1 MAATGSGR
9 RAGGYALLTRIVPLA
24 APRSGR
30 LVERNLMV
38 YRRTWMVI
46 FSGFFEPLFYLL
58 GIGFGIGA
66 LVGAITGPDG
76 RAIPYQLFVA
86 PALLASSA
94 MNGAIYDS
102 TTNVFFKLKYAK
114 TYEAMLTTPIGIADV
129 AVGEITWALLRGTLY
144 AVGFMA
150 VMLALG
156 LVESPAWLL
165 ALPGSILIGFA
176 FASVGMALSTW
187 VRAWTDFDKL
197 QLVLLPMF
205 LFSATFYP
213 ISAYPPA
220 LQVLVELTPL
230 YHGVDLLRGLTTGV
244 VGPAQAIDVAY
255 LIGMG
260 IVGLLVVSRRLEHLL
275 LK

>member
-1 MAATGSGR
+1 M
-9 RAGGYALLTRIVPLA
+9 ALLTRVLPLT
-24 APRSGR
+24 APRAGR
-30 LVERNLMV
+30 LVERNLLV

-66 LVGAITGPDG
+66 LVGGIAGPDG
-76 RAIPYQLFVA
+76 RTIPYQVFVA

-114 TYEAMLTTPIGIADV
+114 TYEAMLTTPVGIEDV
-129 AVGEITWALLRGTLY
+129 AVGEIAWALIRGTLY
-144 AVGFMA
+144 AIGFLV
-150 VMLALG
+150 VMLLLG
-156 LVESPAWLL
+156 LVQSAGWLL

-187 VRAWTDFDKL
+187 IRSWADFDKL

-213 ISAYPPA
+213 MTAYPPA
-220 LQVLVELTPL
+220 LQLLVQLTPL
-230 YHGVDLLRGLTTGV
+230 YHGVDLLRGLTTGA
-244 VGPAQAIDVAY
+244 VGIGQLVDVGY
-255 LIGMG
+255 LVGMG
-260 IVGLLVVSRRLEHLL
+260 IVGLLVVSRRLRLLL

>member
-1 MAATGSGR
+1 MT
-9 RAGGYALLTRIVPLA
+9 LLARIVPLGGLTR
-24 APRSGR
+24 PGR
-30 LVERNLMV
+30 LFERNLMV

-58 GIGFGIGA
+58 GIGFGIGS
-66 LVGAITGPDG
+66 LVGSVTGPG
-76 RAIPYQLFVA
+76 GQQIPYQVFVA
-86 PALLASSA
+86 PALLASAA

-102 TTNVFFKLKYAK
+102 TTNVFFKLKYSH
-114 TYEAMLTTPIGIADV
+114 TYDAVLTTPVGVPDV
-129 AVGEITWALLRGTLY
+129 AIGEIAWALFRGTLY
-144 AVGFMA
+144 AMGFMV

-156 LVESPAWLL
+156 LVRSPAWLL

-187 VRAWTDFDKL
+187 VRSWADFDKL

-213 ISAYPPA
+213 ITAYPPA
-220 LQVLVELTPL
+220 LQVVVELTPL
-230 YHGVDLLRGLTTGV
+230 YHGIDLLRGLTTGSIGV
-244 VGPAQAIDVAY
+244 PQLVDVGY
-255 LIGMG
+255 LIVMG
-260 IVGLLVVSRRLEHLL
+260 IIGLAVVSRRLARLL